1 MDSLTADRQ
10 QEILVKSNDE
20 EGEFPLVQEQIQDE
34 NERKVEGEIDLQG
47 NQRVSEV
54 DSDESTAV
62 DANSS
67 RVARDTNNP
76 CISSYKFRT
85 IFNKFFKIPVCKNG
99 CKPRKKTV
107 NFAKGIS
114 KAITFDCTK

>member
-10 QEILVKSNDE
+10 QETLVKSNDE
-20 EGEFPLVQEQIQDE
+20 EGEFPIVQEQIQDE

-47 NQRVSEV
+47 NQRVSEG

-76 CISSYKFRT
+76 CISSYKYPK
-85 IFNKFFKIPVCKNG
+85 IFNKLVKIAVCKKE
-99 CKPRKKTV
+99 CQSKKKTV
-107 NFAKGIS
+107 NLRHINNN
-114 KAITFDCTK
+114 FDQ